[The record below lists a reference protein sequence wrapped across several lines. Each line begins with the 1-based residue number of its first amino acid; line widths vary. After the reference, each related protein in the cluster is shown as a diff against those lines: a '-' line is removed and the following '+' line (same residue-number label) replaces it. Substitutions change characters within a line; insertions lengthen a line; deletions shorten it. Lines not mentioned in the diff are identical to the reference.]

1 MKTYNKFLK
10 LNIDCS
16 SLGLAQNK
24 DFYPYFCTPKGAKI
38 IGSAGVDGIHYCFIR
53 GFSEMIFVVSP
64 ANLSG
69 DYVHPIAKNFEDL
82 LCLLVSCGD
91 MAAIE
96 QAHLWDRELFNSFL
110 EENKPTTEQV
120 ATLNELKDKLS
131 LLPMEDPFAY
141 IKELQAA
148 FDYSKI
154 KYTADYYDEDMNPS
168 APVEPKEWKVYY
180 GGGYWGHHGRG
191 HAGEEIVIDRQ
202 FCWDD
207 EVWHVPAVYA
217 CGKGLVVDYCIE
229 IEPDKVKQFFDQ
241 WESVSLRED
250 ELTREQRERLE
261 QENPL
266 NVDFCAVLSLNGRE
280 MQPECGAGLSWI
292 PEKCLPEGMENSP
305 EAKRLMEYYGLD
317 AARGWSFQREFF
329 PWVTRRKPE
338 IKSLRLKLER
348 QMTAIPGP
356 HFKNPS
362 VGDVIP
368 FTHPVTGAEYKLT
381 VQEYEQQELPVE
393 AFGQAEYEFPTHH
406 TSMVYTLEPELS
418 DRNFQV
424 RDCLEN
430 EEPKRKT
437 KQVFEPQANCDA
449 FSVSIIGGAD
459 GPTAIMLSKR
469 EEPAGHAA
477 LSALHFETTENVEWK
492 MVFREKLKDDLEVD
506 LINAKISTDSFEKM

>member
-16 SLGLAQNK
+16 SLGLAQST

-53 GFSEMIFVVSP
+53 GFGEMVFSVSP
-64 ANLSG
+64 ANLPG
-69 DYVHPIAKNFEDL
+69 DYVHPIAKNFDDL

-96 QAHLWDRELFNSFL
+96 QAHLLDRKRFNSFL
-110 EENKPTTEQV
+110 EENKPTSQQI

-131 LLPMEDPFAY
+131 LSPMEDPFAY
-141 IKELQAA
+141 IKELQVA

-191 HAGEEIVIDRQ
+191 HAGEEITIGRQ

-207 EVWHVPAVYA
+207 EVWHIPAVYA

-229 IEPDKVKQFFDQ
+229 IEP
-241 WESVSLRED
+241 
-250 ELTREQRERLE
+250 
-261 QENPL
+261 ENPM
-266 NVDFCAVLSLNGRE
+266 NVDFRAVVVLNGRE

-305 EAKRLMEYYGLD
+305 EAKRLMEHYGLE
-317 AARGWSFQREFF
+317 AARGWTFQRESF
-329 PWVTRRKPE
+329 PWAARRKSE

-348 QMTAIPGP
+348 QMTVSPGP

-381 VQEYEQQELPVE
+381 VREYEQQELPAE

-406 TSMVYTLEPELS
+406 MAMVYTLEPELS

-430 EEPKRKT
+430 EEPKRKP
-437 KQVFEPQANCDA
+437 KKFFEPQAGYDA

-459 GPTAIMLSKR
+459 GPTEIMVAKR
-469 EEPAGHAA
+469 GEPAGHAA
-477 LSALHFETTENVEWK
+477 LSALHFEPTEDVEWK
-492 MVFREKLKDDLEVD
+492 IVFREKLKDDLEVD
-506 LINAKISTDSFEKM
+506 LING